1 MTDHDSGTQAERQ
14 DLFRYVVEE
23 FAEDYHEGEF
33 NRRELLRRLGL
44 LAGGVAG
51 ATVLLESLGLNK
63 ASAAEW
69 KQAFASI
76 PPKEPAAP
84 STTAPSP
91 KVEPSDPEISAE
103 MISYT
108 ARGFKHFAYLAHP
121 AHAKDAPLKDAP
133 GILVIHENK
142 GLQPHIQDVARRL
155 AKAGYVALAP
165 DLVSQAGGTPK
176 FTDLAEISSLL
187 AKTTGDEHIAN
198 LLEALKVLKA
208 SKGVTPNR
216 LGVVGFCFGGGLTWR
231 LATAAGELSAAVPF
245 YGPSPDL
252 ANVPNIK
259 AAMLGIYGGN
269 DTRING
275 GIPALEEA
283 LKKAKTKYQVK
294 IYPGVNHA
302 FHNDTG
308 ANYNADAAKDAWAK
322 TLEWFKLYV

>member
-1 MTDHDSGTQAERQ
+1 MTEHDSGTQAETQ

-51 ATVLLESLGLNK
+51 ATVLLESLGLNT

-69 KQAFASI
+69 KQAFVSI
-76 PPKEPAAP
+76 PPKEPTAP
-84 STTAPSP
+84 NSTAPSQ
-91 KVEPSDPEISAE
+91 KVEPSDPEISTE

-121 AHAKDAPLKDAP
+121 AKLESAP

-176 FTDLAEISSLL
+176 FTDIAEISSLL
-187 AKTTGDEHIAN
+187 AKTSGDEHIAN

-208 SKGVTPNR
+208 TKGVTPNR
-216 LGVVGFCFGGGLTWR
+216 LGVVGFCFGGGLT
-231 LATAAGELSAAVPF
+231 
-245 YGPSPDL
+245 
-252 ANVPNIK
+252 
-259 AAMLGIYGGN
+259 
-269 DTRING
+269 
-275 GIPALEEA
+275 
-283 LKKAKTKYQVK
+283 
-294 IYPGVNHA
+294 
-302 FHNDTG
+302 
-308 ANYNADAAKDAWAK
+308 
-322 TLEWFKLYV
+322 